1 MIERK
6 IIIALITSTE
16 YCQSIRDIWNTHLLE
31 SSAAKMIASWAWEY
45 FEKYQKAPEK
55 QIEIIYY
62 AKLKEGKL
70 QKSLAEE
77 IEQDILP
84 GLSKESTEDPI
95 DVKHLVEQTEKYL
108 SEQHLKQFANTVQA
122 FTESGRV
129 EEANEAI
136 QKFKPLDPLSNRI
149 HPFVKTVQQ
158 IKEQNK
164 KPPTLLM
171 KPWLREGETSIIY
184 GNYGT
189 GKTLLTLAISYA
201 LGMHNYHE
209 VDIGPWFV
217 KNPTGTLYIDGELGE
232 LQIEERIRCYEWM
245 GKQSRKHRLQVLSL
259 PEYQLETGD
268 TFFLGQRDNQLKII
282 RWLKEHPSYKL
293 IVLDSVSTLFG
304 LQEENNN
311 SEWSNKI
318 NPFLRDLRALG
329 VANILLHH
337 AGKDNKRGLRGA
349 SSMGAMA
356 QNIFR
361 LTVPKEKDMSQGEAW
376 FTLTRD
382 KQRGAGFTFK
392 DFSLRF
398 SLENDETETHWEE
411 T

>member
-16 YCQSIRDIWNTHLLE
+16 YCKSIKDIWDVNLLE
-31 SSAAKMIASWAWEY
+31 SSAAKMIASWSWEY
-45 FEKYQKAPEK
+45 YSTYDKAPEK
-55 QIEIIYY
+55 QIELIYY
-62 AKLKEGKL
+62 DKLREGKL

-77 IEQDILP
+77 IENDILP
-84 GLSKESTEDPI
+84 GLSVEAMKDPI
-95 DVKHLVEQTEKYL
+95 DVKHLVTQTEKYL
-108 SEQHLKQFANTVQA
+108 SEQHIKKFTGIVQA
-122 FTESGRV
+122 LTESGRV
-129 EEANEAI
+129 EEANQTI
-136 QKFKPLDPLSNRI
+136 QKFRPLDSVSNRI
-149 HPFVKTVQQ
+149 HPYIRTAQQ
-158 IKEQNK
+158 IREQNK
-164 KPPTLLM
+164 KQPTLLM

-189 GKTLLTLAISYA
+189 GKTLLTLAVAYA
-201 LGMHNYHE
+201 LGMHNYHD
-209 VDIGPWFV
+209 VDVGPWLV

-232 LQIEERIRCYEWM
+232 LQMQERIACYEWL
-245 GKQSRKHRLQVLSL
+245 GKQSRNHKLQILSL
-259 PEYQLETGD
+259 PEFQLETGD
-268 TFFLGQRDNQLKII
+268 TFFLGQRENQIKII
-282 RWLKEHPSYKL
+282 RWLKDHPSYKL

-304 LQEENNN
+304 LQEENSN

-398 SLENDETETHWEE
+398 SLENNDTETHWEE